1 MADLLSGAPVA
12 DAISKKLKKRTDLIR
27 EKGITPTLAIIRLGE
42 NADDVA
48 YERGAMARCDAT
60 GIDVRHIVLPETCTQ
75 DNLVSIIED
84 INADESIHG
93 CLLLRPLPKHI
104 DELTVCESLRH
115 EKDVDCITISSLG
128 AVFTESGE
136 GYPPCTAEACID
148 ILKHYGV
155 ELEGK
160 NCVVIG
166 RSLVVGKPVSMM
178 LQAENATVIMCH
190 SRTENLRKIC
200 RNADV
205 IVTAVGRKD
214 FLDESFLGEGQVIV
228 DVGINRDENGKLCGD
243 VNFESVSEKARAVTP
258 VPGGVGRVTST
269 VLVKHLVE
277 AAEKKAKQSN

>member
-1 MADLLSGAPVA
+1 MTELLKGAPVA
-12 DAISKKLKKRTDLIR
+12 DAISQKLKIRTDILR
-27 EKGITPTLAIIRLGE
+27 EKGIAPTLVIVRLGE
-42 NADDVA
+42 NAGDIA
-48 YERGAMARCDAT
+48 YERGAMVRCEAT
-60 GIDVRHIVLPETCTQ
+60 GVDVRNIILPESCSQ
-75 DNLVSIIED
+75 DELLSIID
-84 INADESIHG
+84 GINTDESIHG

-104 DELTVCESLRH
+104 DERTVCERLRH

-148 ILKHYGV
+148 ILKYYAV
-155 ELEGK
+155 ELESK
-160 NCVVIG
+160 VCAVIG

-190 SRTENLRKIC
+190 SKTENLRKIC

-214 FLDESFLGEGQVIV
+214 FLDESFLSEGQVIV

-243 VNFESVSEKARAVTP
+243 VNFESISEKARAVTP

-269 VLVKHLVE
+269 IVVKHLVE
-277 AAEKKAKQSN
+277 AAEKKVK

>member
-60 GIDVRHIVLPETCTQ
+60 GIDVRHIVLLETCTQ

-84 INADESIHG
+84 TNADESIHG

-243 VNFESVSEKARAVTP
+243 VDFESVSEKARAVTP